1 LSCSA
6 CSGRRLARGFS
17 LVDAVV
23 FIVVVGIGV
32 AGIAVLFNQMTR
44 GSVDPGV
51 RKQALAIAS
60 SLMEEIQL
68 RGFTLCDPDD
78 PNVYT
83 APGTPC
89 TAVEVIGPEAGESR
103 YANPRFD
110 NVSDYHGFAMAGVA
124 MSDATGTALPD
135 LASYSA
141 SVTVAQPN
149 PGDLPGIPFD
159 AQLRIVV
166 TVTGPANVNVSLQGY
181 RTRYAPNTP

>member
-1 LSCSA
+1 
-6 CSGRRLARGFS
+6 
-17 LVDAVV
+17 
-23 FIVVVGIGV
+23 
-32 AGIAVLFNQMTR
+32 
-44 GSVDPGV
+44 
-51 RKQALAIAS
+51 
-60 SLMEEIQL
+60 
-68 RGFTLCDPDD
+68 
-78 PNVYT
+78 
-83 APGTPC
+83 
-89 TAVEVIGPEAGESR
+89 
-103 YANPRFD
+103 
-110 NVSDYHGFAMAGVA
+110 